1 MRFVSPRDLARAA
14 GVSESSVKRWCDQGL
29 IPVIKTAGG
38 HRRLSLDAAIEFLSQ
53 SHPEARLEFLG
64 LPVRPVAATAEDF
77 YRAIVAGD
85 EEMCRQIL
93 LDRHL
98 SGERVGRIFDTVVAP
113 AFHFLGTGWE
123 CDGVQIYQ
131 ERRGSG
137 ICLRTLEE
145 LKALIPEPQAT
156 APLAIGATPECDPYM
171 LPTFMVA
178 VVLRQAHWRSQSLGS
193 RIPFDS
199 LLAAIEK
206 MKPQLFW
213 LSVSHIDDEQRFLA
227 DYRQFY
233 EVAQASAAVV
243 VGGRALAEPLRREM
257 RYTAYCDNLQ
267 HLEALVKTLSRSIA
281 TG

>member
-1 MRFVSPRDLARAA
+1 M
-14 GVSESSVKRWCDQGL
+14 
-29 IPVIKTAGG
+29 
-38 HRRLSLDAAIEFLSQ
+38 
-53 SHPEARLEFLG
+53 
-64 LPVRPVAATAEDF
+64 AATAEDF

-233 EVAQASAAVV
+233 EVAQAMPLLSSAA
-243 VGGRALAEPLRREM
+243 APS
-257 RYTAYCDNLQ
+257 
-267 HLEALVKTLSRSIA
+267 LSRFVERCDTQHIA
-281 TG
+281 TTCNTSRLWSKPSVVRSQPARCHRAIVEHG